1 MLEGRSERGLTD
13 GNNLCLPFLGI
24 LFWSFCFCFCF
35 SSSATFCFCFSFVSH
50 SPPPYSECEMCVWGG
65 LLTLLQE
72 QLLADLM
79 DGVLAVL
86 GGHQHA
92 VQAVESVAQHH
103 LQLHWETCREAEE
116 SRTQR
121 ICWFCCLYPNIIV
134 TMQHHHRKRFC
145 RVIVLSNNVKEKKKS
160 FTSLTGKLKSRG
172 RRNRWVQTCH
182 SKLDSCPL
190 PGEKGRTIKEV
201 N

>member
-1 MLEGRSERGLTD
+1 VLAVSW
-13 GNNLCLPFLGI
+13 NPFLEFLFLLLFFFFCHFLFLLLFLFLI
-24 LFWSFCFCFCF
+24 LLLHIQS
-35 SSSATFCFCFSFVSH
+35 VR
-50 SPPPYSECEMCVWGG
+50 CVCGG
-65 LLTLLQE
+65 VLLTLLQE